1 MSPSKKAD
9 NLTLL
14 RRIYYDLAGLSPTPA
29 EIDGLL
35 SLNNSKQKE
44 FIENKINELL
54 MKKDFGIRWGRHW
67 LDVARYADSTGGG
80 RTLLMNEAWRYRDY
94 VIDSFNDDKPY
105 NEFVREQ
112 IAGDLMTSS
121 SSEQEMERLISTGF
135 LLLGPTNYELQD
147 KTILEMDIIDEQLD
161 TIGKSFM
168 ALTLGCARCHDHK
181 FDPISTQDYYGLA
194 GILKNTKSVVHSNV
208 STWNKRSLPLSK
220 EDEEKSKN
228 IRNQIKELQ
237 NKIKDLK
244 SNLTDAVAKNKNS

>member
-1 MSPSKKAD
+1 
-9 NLTLL
+9 
-14 RRIYYDLAGLSPTPA
+14 
-29 EIDGLL
+29 
-35 SLNNSKQKE
+35 
-44 FIENKINELL
+44 
-54 MKKDFGIRWGRHW
+54 
-67 LDVARYADSTGGG
+67 
-80 RTLLMNEAWRYRDY
+80 MNEAWRYRDY
-94 VIDSFNDDKPY
+94 VINSFNDDKPY

-194 GILKNTKSVVHSNV
+194 GILKKVMESMHQ
-208 STWNKRSLPLSK
+208 KL
-220 EDEEKSKN
+220 
-228 IRNQIKELQ
+228 
-237 NKIKDLK
+237 
-244 SNLTDAVAKNKNS
+244 